1 MPGQPPR
8 KSPRAASSG
17 SPSPN
22 GSPGSSP
29 SSSPGGPPGGSP
41 RRPARP
47 AGSRSAR
54 PSRSSDL
61 LARSDLPRAAKGAI
75 AASQA
80 LGGAALVALVVGVVA
95 AFLGWALLAWTAV
108 IVLLAWC
115 LSWGV
120 FAGVAAGKWALL
132 GAVVA
137 GAQAAWAV
145 AAGLSRPGEAGG
157 LVMLGVPLLGL
168 AVGLVGGVAVR
179 ASWDRRQ
186 ADRERRLA
194 ALPDWARDELGP
206 VADRLDPHFTRHP
219 GPAVVGSHSDPAVR
233 LLAAVCRPLPGSTV
247 LAGEPAIA
255 VNGSRVAVVAWGP
268 RMDRADQAPPLP
280 PLPEGATA
288 RVFVLREGT
297 ELAPSLDDGP
307 APASS
312 AAPGTTAGHA
322 GAIEIIAT
330 EPQEL
335 AAHLGAGTPP
345 DGDACHGIAADLH
358 ARVLDALDGYPG
370 SGER

>member
-1 MPGQPPR
+1 M
-8 KSPRAASSG
+8 S
-17 SPSPN
+17 
-22 GSPGSSP
+22 
-29 SSSPGGPPGGSP
+29 
-41 RRPARP
+41 
-47 AGSRSAR
+47 AG
-54 PSRSSDL
+54 L
-61 LARSDLPRAAKGAI
+61 LSRSDLPRAAKGAI

-80 LGGAALVALVVGVVA
+80 LGPAALIALVIGVAA
-95 AFLGWALLAWTAV
+95 AFLGWPLVAWTAV
-108 IVLLAWC
+108 IVLLAWAV
-115 LSWGV
+115 SWGV

-132 GAVVA
+132 GALA
-137 GAQAAWAV
+137 AAAQGAWAV
-145 AAGLSRPGEAGG
+145 TAGVSGEQAAGG

-168 AVGLVGGVAVR
+168 AAGLVGGVAVR

-186 ADRERRLA
+186 AERERRLA

-206 VADRLDPHFTRHP
+206 VARRLDPGFRRAA

-268 RMDRADQAPPLP
+268 RLARADAAPPLP
-280 PLPEGATA
+280 QLPDGATA

-297 ELAPSLDDGP
+297 ELE
-307 APASS
+307 
-312 AAPGTTAGHA
+312 AGS
-322 GAIEIIAT
+322 GATEIIAT

-345 DGDACHGIAADLH
+345 DGDACHGIAAHLH
-358 ARVLDALDGYPG
+358 ARVLAALDGYSG